1 MEHGDKIIKMTLYF
15 WTDKIDGEP
24 AKVAWDYGT
33 VNAKANKS
41 RDISPNK
48 SGVQFTSLDDLPDA
62 IRKCATLHGIKLL
75 KGKHDA
81 ITVKKSSMICASK
94 NSESKGPGSN

>member
-1 MEHGDKIIKMTLYF
+1 MEHGDKTIKMTLYF

-41 RDISPNK
+41 RGIRPNK
-48 SGVQFTSLDDLPDA
+48 SGVQFTSLDDLPNA
-62 IRKCATLHGIKLL
+62 IRKCAALHDIELL
-75 KGKHDA
+75 KG
-81 ITVKKSSMICASK
+81 SK
-94 NSESKGPGSN
+94 